1 MIARRPWNRMARLVV
16 ARARTTALLSAPNV
30 PVPMFARPLARSL
43 AQSLALSLALS
54 FAPAFPAH
62 AASAPKPAA
71 AWVRSTLPNGLQVVI
86 VPTSRL
92 PLVDFR
98 LVARAGSVYDPAG
111 REGLARLTSE
121 LLTQGA
127 GKRTARQLADDIEF
141 VGGSLNASTGSEQF
155 VVSGEVLKKD
165 LALGLELF
173 RDVVVSPAFSAGDF
187 DRKREETLGQIA
199 SDKSEPSVIAEN
211 AMTSWFWGDS
221 PLAHPAVG
229 HEASLR
235 AMSRD
240 DVVRF
245 HRDHVAPER
254 SVLVVVGDVDHASLL
269 ASLKTAFAGWKKSG
283 AAPAADPYRP
293 AAALRGRQVRVV
305 NKPEATQTQIRM
317 MCPSVPRSH
326 PDWYAIQV
334 ANTICGAGFTSRLVN
349 SIRVEQGLTYSIGS
363 GFRMNRAAGAFR
375 ISTFTKNETL
385 RKIVDAVLAE
395 VQKLVDDGPT
405 DAEYDKSRNFLKGQF
420 PLGLQS
426 PDELAGEI
434 GNAEFFDLPQDFIA
448 SYPAHITAV
457 TKDDVKRVLKS
468 YFCTQD
474 LKILVVTNGE
484 LARKALDG
492 LGTLEVKEIE

>member
-1 MIARRPWNRMARLVV
+1 MIALRMLNRIAGRGVRSMPLLAVLV
-16 ARARTTALLSAPNV
+16 LP
-30 PVPMFARPLARSL
+30 FAGM
-43 AQSLALSLALS
+43 
-54 FAPAFPAH
+54 PAH
-62 AASAPKPAA
+62 AATALKPAA
-71 AWVRSTLPNGLQVVI
+71 AWVRSTLPNGLEVII

-98 LVARAGSVYDPAG
+98 LVARAGSVDDPAG
-111 REGLARLTSE
+111 HEGLARLTSE

-127 GKRTARQLADDIEF
+127 GKRNAQQLADDIEF
-141 VGGSLNASTGSEQF
+141 VGGTLTANSGAEQL
-155 VVSGEVLKKD
+155 VVSGEVLKQD

-173 RDVVVSPAFSAGDF
+173 RDVIVSPTFPAADF
-187 DRKREETLGQIA
+187 ERKKAETLGQIA

-211 AMTSWFWGDS
+211 SMTRWFWGDS

-229 HEASLR
+229 YESSLQ
-235 AMSRD
+235 SLTRD

-245 HRDHVAPER
+245 HREHIAPER
-254 SVLVVVGDVDHASLL
+254 AVLVVVGDVNAGSML

-283 AAPAADPYRP
+283 VVPETDPYGP
-293 AAALRGRQVRVV
+293 AAAQHGREVRIV

-317 MCPSVPRSH
+317 MCPSVPRNH

-334 ANTICGAGFTSRLVN
+334 ANTICGGGFTSRLVN
-349 SIRVEQGLTYSIGS
+349 SIRVEKGLTYSIGS
-363 GFRMNRAAGAFR
+363 GFRQNRAAGAFR

-385 RKIVDAVLAE
+385 REIVDAVLAE
-395 VQKLVDDGPT
+395 VHKLVDEGPT

-434 GNAEFFDLPQDFIA
+434 ANAEFFNLPQDFIA
-448 SYPAHITAV
+448 SYPQHITAV

-484 LARKALDG
+484 LAKKALDG
-492 LGTLEVKEIE
+492 VGKLEVKEIE